1 MSPSV
6 RKWPTVWT
14 RVRWPGLPGR
24 VRQDRRAAGRGVTCT
39 TENISAPVS
48 TDRHTPPHVH
58 AFPYRVADLGLADA
72 DRAAA
77 DAPLFEDFVAI
88 VRRLRRECPWDR
100 EQTHDSTKHLTVE
113 EAYEVVDAIDRA
125 APRDIAAE
133 LGDLFLHVLF
143 HADIGEAAGAF
154 TLSDV
159 MRAVMA
165 KLVRRHP
172 HVFGDPGSGQVRV
185 HPAGQALVVSGT
197 GEVLR
202 NWEAIKRA
210 ERAEAA
216 GSAVPSALDGVP
228 PALPALLRAE
238 RVQHKAA
245 AVGFDFP
252 DADGAWAKVAE
263 ETQEVR
269 DLLDADAQG
278 EAPDRAALEGE
289 IGDLLFAVV
298 NVARMCGVVPETAL
312 RATVDKF
319 SRRFRHVEARLGEAG
334 RGPSGATL
342 AEMDALWDEAK
353 RTERGWG

>member
-1 MSPSV
+1 MSSE
-6 RKWPTVWT
+6 RHTLPTVH
-14 RVRWPGLPGR
+14 P
-24 VRQDRRAAGRGVTCT
+24 
-39 TENISAPVS
+39 
-48 TDRHTPPHVH
+48 
-58 AFPYRVADLGLADA
+58 FPYDVADLGLSDA

-100 EQTHDSTKHLTVE
+100 EQTHDSTRHLTVE
-113 EAYEVVDAIDRA
+113 EAYEVVDAIDRGDA
-125 APRDIAAE
+125 RALAAE

-143 HADIGEAAGAF
+143 HADIAEVDGTF
-154 TLSDV
+154 TLADV
-159 MRAVMA
+159 MRAEMT

-172 HVFGDPGSGQVRV
+172 HVFGDE
-185 HPAGQALVVSGT
+185 VVGGT
-197 GEVLR
+197 GDVLR

-216 GSAVPSALDGVP
+216 GPGAPPSALDGVP

-252 DADGAWAKVAE
+252 DADGAWAKVVE
-263 ETQEVR
+263 ETTEVR
-269 DLLDADAQG
+269 DLLDADAPA
-278 EAPDRAALEGE
+278 EALGDE

-298 NVARMCGVVPETAL
+298 NVARMRGVVPETAL
-312 RATVDKF
+312 RGTVDRF

-334 RGPSGATL
+334 RTPQDATL
-342 AEMDALWDEAK
+342 DEMDALWDEAK
-353 RTERGWG
+353 ALERAAR